1 MNFAPSSRTD
11 RARAAFTLAEV
22 LAALL
27 FMAIVIPVALNGL
40 RIASLAAQV
49 GERKTV
55 AARVAERVLNEQ
67 TLPSSGTTGGNN
79 TSGNITEG
87 PYEYRWTIESA
98 PWTEGTLQLK
108 TVKVTYQVQ
117 GRDYEVTVST
127 LADSATL

>member
-67 TLPSSGTTGGNN
+67 ALPSIGSSGNNN
-79 TSGNITEG
+79 TSGSITEG